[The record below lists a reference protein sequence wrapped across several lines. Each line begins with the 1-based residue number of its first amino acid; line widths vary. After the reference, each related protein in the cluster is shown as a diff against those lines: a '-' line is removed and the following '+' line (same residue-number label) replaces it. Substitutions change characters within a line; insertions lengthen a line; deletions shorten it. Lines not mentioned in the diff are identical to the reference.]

1 MVEVERFGEGE
12 EGLQDAVD
20 VGGWEEVFA
29 TGDMGDFLKGIVH
42 DDGEVIGGADVL
54 AGEDDVSE
62 QVGVDGM
69 GAVNEVGKGEV
80 AGGLGGECG
89 IEPP

>member
-1 MVEVERFGEGE
+1 M
-12 EGLQDAVD
+12 D
-20 VGGWEEVFA
+20 VGGWEEVV
-29 TGDMGDFLKGIVH
+29 TTSDMGDLLIGIVH

-69 GAVNEVGKGEV
+69 SAVDEVGKGEG